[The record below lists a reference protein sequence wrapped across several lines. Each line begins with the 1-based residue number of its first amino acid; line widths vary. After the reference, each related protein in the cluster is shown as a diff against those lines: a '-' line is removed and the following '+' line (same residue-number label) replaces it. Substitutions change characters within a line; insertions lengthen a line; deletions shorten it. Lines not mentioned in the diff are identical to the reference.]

1 MWWWQS
7 VALAGA
13 LSLGAS
19 VPADHLTDW
28 ADAGRA
34 WAATRAAA
42 GTTFRTSRRLQDS
55 AFIGDLL
62 PASREPI
69 TGRRGPALSCR
80 RAFTETGQITCQT
93 GAARSLCYHAER
105 S

>member
-13 LSLGAS
+13 FSLGAS

-34 WAATRAAA
+34 WAAARAAT

-55 AFIGDLL
+55 ALIGPSSR
-62 PASREPI
+62 PAVSLS
-69 TGRRGPALSCR
+69 RGPFLALRTWC
-80 RAFTETGQITCQT
+80 
-93 GAARSLCYHAER
+93 RSLREASARGACHGR
-105 S
+105 SCIYI